1 MDLIL
6 AVIDHIKA
14 PFIQILAI
22 DQLLMKFNRDV
33 GKPSMK
39 KLYQNFVKKRWTE
52 CDEEGSRK
60 IFLYIP
66 ADSGLGPQY
75 PVYRPLTQKPK
86 LSDIY
91 QKDYLHLLLS
101 SFHAY
106 RVMYQ
111 VEAVMR
117 TFETEEDDS
126 EKAAL
131 TIAEK
136 VRKRIKIQNQ
146 IQTKF
151 NFIEMEKDIEKLE
164 RMSDRTAALDMID
177 KPPAYTELL
186 SILVN
191 ADTVCRYRDDFKHF
205 LQLRDLIGKYYEEY
219 GDIFSKWNE
228 AIKSK
233 DVWAKIFFKFNIV
246 LVSRFRE

>member
-14 PFIQILAI
+14 PFIQIIAI

-66 ADSGLGPQY
+66 ADSTSPQY
-75 PVYRPLTQKPK
+75 PVYRPLTQKQK

-91 QKDYLHLLLS
+91 QKDYLHLLFS

-106 RVMYQ
+106 RVLYQ
-111 VEAVMR
+111 VEAVMH
-117 TFETEEDDS
+117 TFESEGDDLEKLELSIS
-126 EKAAL
+126 EKL
-131 TIAEK
+131 
-136 VRKRIKIQNQ
+136 RKKAKILKQ

-151 NFIEMEKDIEKLE
+151 NFVEMEKDIEKLE
-164 RMSDRTAALDMID
+164 RMSEKTAALDLID
-177 KPPAYTELL
+177 EPPAYAEVLN
-186 SILVN
+186 ILVN
-191 ADTVCRYRDDFKHF
+191 ADTVCRYRDDVKHY
-205 LQLRDLIGKYYEEY
+205 LQLRVLILKYYEEY
-219 GDIFSKWNE
+219 GDIFSKWND
-228 AIKSK
+228 AFKSK
-233 DVWAKIFFKFNIV
+233 EVWVNVFKLLL
-246 LVSRFRE
+246 LVSNYK